1 MSSTARLPGQSVTRR
16 SARCFF
22 AASLALTRSH
32 ADLPF
37 GKEPIDIIVD
47 YLTCLW
53 RYAKE
58 RITEEIGSIAD
69 LESANVLLT
78 VPAQWDAA
86 GCSIMRQAAIKAGMV
101 QSSRAG
107 DKGWRERLRI
117 ITRVHISSRPAPH
130 TLTRLHAP
138 SPQRT

>member
-1 MSSTARLPGQSVTRR
+1 MEWFKLFLDPNVLRDGRMSSTARLP
-16 SARCFF
+16 
-22 AASLALTRSH
+22 
-32 ADLPF
+32 DLPY

-53 RYAKE
+53 TYAKE

-69 LESANVLLT
+69 LEAADVLLT

-86 GCSIMRQAAIKAGMV
+86 GCQIMREAAIKAGMV

-107 DKGWRERLRI
+107 DKQWRDRLRI
-117 ITRVHISSRPAPH
+117 IT
-130 TLTRLHAP
+130 
-138 SPQRT
+138 